1 MCINNLHVEL
11 ITPRHQMAE
20 LMNIEPNEKLTRPPK
35 LCSKQGGGPLNVA
48 EDADHPQHAQGKAIV
63 ATGGKFII
71 MYMLWMGNIPATFQT
86 ELTPAYKPMGHFQN
100 GLEGKQQGEQAD
112 LWKVFPRKLPL
123 ECHGNL
129 LYQHVCFSLS
139 FILVLK
145 FISVSKGHEY

>member
-1 MCINNLHVEL
+1 
-11 ITPRHQMAE
+11 MAK
-20 LMNIEPNEKLTRPPK
+20 LMNIEPNEKPTHPPK
-35 LCSKQGGGPLNVA
+35 LCSKQGGGPLNVTG
-48 EDADHPQHAQGKAIV
+48 DANHPQHAEGKAVVDEIQQL
-63 ATGGKFII
+63 GGKFAI

-86 ELTPAYKPMGHFQN
+86 ELTPSYKPMDHFQN

-112 LWKVFPRKLPL
+112 LGKVFPTKFHF
-123 ECHGNL
+123 EFNGNL